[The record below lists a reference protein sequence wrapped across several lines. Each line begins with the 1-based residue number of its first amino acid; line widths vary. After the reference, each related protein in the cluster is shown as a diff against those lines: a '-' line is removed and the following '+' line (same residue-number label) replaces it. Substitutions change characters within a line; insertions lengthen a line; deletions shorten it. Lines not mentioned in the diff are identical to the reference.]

1 MLRTA
6 LAVMA
11 VCLFVAPAAA
21 EVDARQ
27 ELTAAI
33 RLLQAR
39 HINSGKLDWP
49 AVTAQAEA
57 KLTGALAGD
66 AYPAIRF
73 VIAALGERH
82 TFLIDADVMAARQS
96 GQRVGNA
103 APPPLVLPTGRL
115 AAPDV
120 GVVDLK
126 GISDP
131 RVASVK
137 AYAAAARDALAQ
149 MADAR
154 VCRIV
159 VDLRGNTGGNMYP
172 MLYGLAP
179 LLGREPYGYF
189 FDVSGMARPWRV
201 AGAMHGRG
209 IELDDEQ
216 WSGQMHARVAV
227 LIDRRTA
234 SAAED
239 TAIAFAGRAGTR
251 FFGEN
256 SGGFLTGNI
265 SVPLPDGAMLAI
277 TTSFL
282 GGRNGVRYD
291 DRLAPDQ
298 VTPPGDATLNAAIS
312 WLQAQSCEDN

>member
-1 MLRTA
+1 MLRTV

-11 VCLFVAPAAA
+11 FCLFTAPAAA
-21 EVDARQ
+21 AVDARQ
-27 ELTAAI
+27 ELMTAI

-39 HINSGKLDWP
+39 HINSAKPDWP

-57 KLTGALAGD
+57 MLAGEQPQD

-82 TFLIDADVMAARQS
+82 TFLKSADAMAARQT

-103 APPPLVLPTGRL
+103 VPPPLVLPTGSL
-115 AAPDV
+115 MGADV
-120 GVVDLK
+120 GLVALK

-131 RVASVK
+131 RIASIR
-137 AYAAAARDALAQ
+137 AYAMAARDALARL
-149 MADAR
+149 ADAH

-159 VDLRGNTGGNMYP
+159 IDLRGNTGGNMYP
-172 MLYGLAP
+172 MIYGLAP

-189 FDVSGMARPWRV
+189 FDVSGMATPWQI
-201 AGAMHGRG
+201 AGTMRGRG
-209 IELDDEQ
+209 IDLDNDQ
-216 WSGQMHARVAV
+216 GPLQMHARVAV

-239 TAIAFAGRAGTR
+239 TAIAFKSRAGTR

-256 SGGFLTGNI
+256 SAGFLTGNI

-277 TTSFL
+277 STSLL
-282 GGRNGVRYD
+282 GDRSGARYD
-291 DRLAPDQ
+291 DRLVPDQ
-298 VTPPGDATLNAAIS
+298 VTPPGDETLKAAMA
-312 WLQAQSCEDN
+312 WLRAQNCDNN